1 MHSVRQCWLRWYGWG
16 VCWRQWGSVSV
27 VFLGVVGGLLSRL
40 GGVAASLAFGEV
52 VEATV
57 TFRPLRFLF
66 LLVLSGLSLMVA
78 DVGPLPDGLGVSLL
92 CLFVLLFVG
101 LLSSLVSLPDRRC

>member
-1 MHSVRQCWLRWYGWG
+1 MLVALVWLGCLLEAVGFCFGGASWCGGWSSFKAWLRRCFSAFG
-16 VCWRQWGSVSV
+16 
-27 VFLGVVGGLLSRL
+27 
-40 GGVAASLAFGEV
+40 GGVEAS
-52 VEATV
+52 V
-57 TFRPLRFLF
+57 TFRPLQFLF
-66 LLVLSGLSLMVA
+66 LLVLSGLSLLVA